1 VSEESATGAADD
13 RSPWGAWIAFGIG
26 YLALAEVSDWLTS
39 EATQFATFWPAA
51 GLFVGVLLLADRRRW
66 PGFLAAAALAD
77 LLVSVHVGRRLPLA
91 IALTAGDLVEAVL
104 AASLVRGYLGRRP
117 RMWRLRD
124 VLAVLVLG
132 AVVAPI
138 APALLG
144 GATTAH
150 LNGVPF
156 ARAWLQWWA
165 GDGLG
170 ILVVTPL
177 MLAWAVPDAVDR
189 NPVLRRPLEFAALTL
204 TALGVS
210 FVVFRQA
217 QEGILTEE
225 HLVLPVFVW
234 AALRFG
240 PRGVTA
246 TGALLAF
253 VAAWAT
259 AWAAWMN
266 GTRALA
272 PDAGSVQGYLAL
284 AIATSLLLAAEVAGR
299 ERTERRLQLARFALD
314 QGGEAFLVSDAAG
327 RIVLASEAA
336 GRLLGRRSS
345 ALVGAPLGSLDPAA
359 GRRLGEQ
366 EWPVM
371 RALGRA
377 NYETVVVDAAGQR
390 VPVEVN
396 LSFLTV
402 DGAEFL
408 AWSARDLSVRNRA
421 EEEHRLAA
429 VGTLASGVA
438 HEINNP
444 LTYVTS
450 NLAFLEETLARMRGL
465 HPEAAEAE
473 AAAAEASLGA
483 RRVRDIVRDLRFVA
497 RPPDGRRVEVDPA
510 TEIRTALNLAQAEI
524 QRRAS
529 LELRLDPCPTVL
541 AGQGQI
547 GQVMLHLLVNA
558 AQSTPPGSPGAHVVR
573 VAARTDEEG
582 WAAIEV
588 SDTGVG
594 IAASARA
601 HIFEPFFTTRAA
613 GGGPGLG
620 LSVSHGIVTGLGGTI
635 EVASE
640 EGRGTT
646 VRVRLPPAQGP
657 AGHATATPGAI

>member
-1 VSEESATGAADD
+1 LSDGAAIGAAET

-26 YLALAEVSDWLTS
+26 YLALAEVSDWLTN
-39 EATQFATFWPAA
+39 EASQFATFWPAA
-51 GLFVGVLLLADRRRW
+51 GLFVGALLLSDRRRW
-66 PGFLAAAALAD
+66 PGFLAGAALAD
-77 LLVSVHVGRRLPLA
+77 LVVSFHVGRRPTLA
-91 IALTAGDLVEAVL
+91 LALTAGDQVEAIL
-104 AASLVRGYLGRRP
+104 AASLVQGFLGRRP
-117 RMWRLRD
+117 RMWRVRD
-124 VLAVLVLG
+124 VLAVIVL
-132 AVVAPI
+132 AALVAPI
-138 APALLG
+138 GPAALG

-150 LNGVPF
+150 FNGVPF
-156 ARAWLQWWA
+156 GTAWFEWWA

-177 MLAWAVPDAVDR
+177 MLAWAVPDGVDR
-189 NPVLRRPLEFAALTL
+189 NPVLRRPLEFACLATATL
-204 TALGVS
+204 AVS

-217 QEGILTEE
+217 QQGVLTEE
-225 HLVLPVFVW
+225 HLVLPLFAW

-246 TGALLAF
+246 AGALLAF

-266 GTRALA
+266 GTHALA
-272 PDAGSVQGYLAL
+272 PDAGSVQGYLGI
-284 AIATSLLLAAEVAGR
+284 AIATGLLLAAEVAGR

-345 ALVGAPLGSLDPAA
+345 DLLGTSLASFDPAA
-359 GRRLGEQ
+359 ARRVGAQ

-371 RALGRA
+371 RALGRV
-377 NYETVVVDAAGQR
+377 NYEAVVVDAGGQR

-408 AWSARDLSVRNRA
+408 AWSGRDLSVRNRA

-429 VGTLASGVA
+429 VGTLAAGVA

-450 NLAFLEETLARMRGL
+450 NLAFLEEALGKMRGL
-465 HPEAAEAE
+465 HPEAEEAE

-497 RPPDGRRVEVDPA
+497 RPPDGRRVEVDP
-510 TEIRTALNLAQAEI
+510 TSEIRSALNLAQAEI
-524 QRRAS
+524 HRRAS
-529 LELRLDPCPTVL
+529 LDLRLDPCPTVL

-558 AQSTPPGSPGAHVVR
+558 SQSTPPGSPGAHVVR
-573 VAARTDEEG
+573 VTSRTDENG

-620 LSVSHGIVTGLGGTI
+620 LSVSHGIVTGLGGSI

-646 VRVRLPPAQGP
+646 VRVRLPPAP
-657 AGHATATPGAI
+657 EAAPATAS

>member
-1 VSEESATGAADD
+1 MSDGGDIGTAET

-26 YLALAEVSDWLTS
+26 YLALAEVSDWLTN
-39 EATQFATFWPAA
+39 EASQFATFWPAA
-51 GLFVGVLLLADRRRW
+51 GLYVGALLLAERRRW

-77 LLVSVHVGRRLPLA
+77 LLVSFHVGRRPALA
-91 IALTAGDLVEAVL
+91 LALTAGDLAEAVL

-124 VLAVLVLG
+124 VLAVMVLA

-138 APALLG
+138 GPALLG

-150 LNGVPF
+150 SNGVPF
-156 ARAWLQWWA
+156 ATAAFQWWV

-177 MLAWAVPDAVDR
+177 MLAWAVPDGVDR
-189 NPVLRRPLEFAALTL
+189 NPVLRRPLEFSGLAIATV
-204 TALGVS
+204 GVS
-210 FVVFRQA
+210 LVVFRQA
-217 QEGILTEE
+217 QEGVLAEE

-246 TGALLAF
+246 AGAMLAF

-259 AWAAWMN
+259 TWAAWLS
-266 GTRALA
+266 GARALV
-272 PDAGSVQGYLAL
+272 PDAGSVQGYLSL

-314 QGGEAFLVSDAAG
+314 QGGEAFLVADASG
-327 RIVLASEAA
+327 RVVLASEAA
-336 GRLLGRRSS
+336 GRLLGRSS
-345 ALVGAPLGSLDPAA
+345 STLLGSLLASLDPAA
-359 GRRLGEQ
+359 GRRLGAQ

-371 RALGRA
+371 RALGRV
-377 NYETVVVDAAGQR
+377 NYESIVSDASGRR
-390 VPVEVN
+390 VPVEVH
-396 LSFLTV
+396 LSFLTA

-408 AWSARDLSVRNRA
+408 AWSARDLSDRNRA

-429 VGTLASGVA
+429 VGTLAAGVA

-444 LTYVTS
+444 LTYVTA
-450 NLAFLEETLARMRGL
+450 NLAFLEETLGKMRGL
-465 HPEAAEAE
+465 HPDVEEAEEAAS
-473 AAAAEASLGA
+473 EASLGA

-510 TEIRTALNLAQAEI
+510 TEIRSALNLAQAEI
-524 QRRAS
+524 HRRAS
-529 LELRLDPCPTVL
+529 LSLRLDPCPSVL

-558 AQSTPPGSPGAHVVR
+558 AQSTPPGAPAAHAVR
-573 VAARTDEEG
+573 VSSRTDENG

-594 IAASARA
+594 ISASARA
-601 HIFEPFFTTRAA
+601 HIFEPFFTTRTA

-620 LSVSHGIVTGLGGTI
+620 LSVSHGIVTGLGGSI

-646 VRVRLPPAQGP
+646 VRVRLPPAV
-657 AGHATATPGAI
+657 AVS